1 MALAATFSLRIHAAA
16 AVSMPEVVG
25 LDLPQIEA
33 PGPIIPLDA
42 ALPEAPQPPQ
52 AAQ

>member
-1 MALAATFSLRIHAAA
+1 LQGIAGK
-16 AVSMPEVVG
+16 SMPEVVG

-33 PGPIIPLDA
+33 PGPVIPLDA

-52 AAQ
+52 VAQ